1 MIRRDFLKF
10 GAKVGAAT
18 TALPIMLGG
27 IPLRALGR
35 SPLESLLAQ
44 SATSNDKILVIVQLA
59 GGNDGLNCVVP
70 YSDPLYKEYRPTLG
84 FDKTADGLLTL
95 SDHDT
100 LAFTKE
106 MSGMHQLYGDK
117 KMVVLQNV
125 GYPSPD
131 LSHFRGTDIW
141 NTATD
146 STRFA
151 NTGWIG
157 RMLSTLNPDYPPTT
171 IAKDSF
177 PLALQFGSSLTNMFF
192 SENGGMGIVVNTLP
206 EDDTES
212 THLYDPIPSP
222 ATIPYQELEY
232 VRTIEK
238 ETEVYGQ
245 SIVDRSVTTNK
256 STYPTTG
263 TGKLGTQ
270 LAGVAQLIASGFTTK
285 IYLVTQSGY
294 DTHSNQETDH
304 PDLLSELSGCIK
316 AFQDDIEASD
326 FGDKVA
332 LMTYSEFGRRPQEN
346 GSGTDH
352 GTAAPLFVVG
362 NQVVGGVRGR
372 NPQLALDSLVNGNL
386 AYEAQ
391 HDFRNIYASIMYE
404 WLLDGED
411 TLKEDLVKS
420 VLTASASQT
429 FSNNGDWTKL
439 GIFKNQ
445 PSTAVYGDEFT
456 PGLMLMENY
465 PNPASQATTIE
476 FALPETMD
484 VRLGIFNS
492 QGIEVSRAVDE
503 KLSIGTHRITVN
515 TTKLPTGNYMY
526 RLSTPKGEVA
536 KRMVIIR

>member
-1 MIRRDFLKF
+1 
-10 GAKVGAAT
+10 
-18 TALPIMLGG
+18 MLGG

-59 GGNDGLNCVVP
+59 GGNDGLHSVVP
-70 YSDPLYKEYRPTLG
+70 YTDPTYKEYRPTLG
-84 FDKTADGLLTL
+84 YDKTADSLLTL

-146 STRFA
+146 SSRFA
-151 NTGWIG
+151 NTGWVG
-157 RMLSTLNPDYPPTT
+157 RMLSTLNPDYPPAT
-171 IAKDSF
+171 IPAGSF

-192 SENGGMGIVVNTLP
+192 SENGGMGIVINTLP
-206 EDDTES
+206 EDGAAS
-212 THLYDPIPSP
+212 THLYDAIPTP

-238 ETEVYGQ
+238 ETEVYSQ
-245 SIVDRSVTTNK
+245 SIVDRKVTTNK

-263 TGKLGTQ
+263 SGKLGTQ

-294 DTHSNQETDH
+294 DTHSNEANDH
-304 PDLLSELSGCIK
+304 PDLMDELSGCIK
-316 AFQDDIEASD
+316 AFQDELDAL
-326 FGDKVA
+326 GMADKVA

-362 NQVVGGVRGR
+362 TQVIAGVRGSD
-372 NPQLALDSLVNGNL
+372 PQLAAEKLVNGNL

-404 WLLDGED
+404 WLLDGTD
-411 TLKEDLVKS
+411 TEKDELVKS
-420 VLTASASQT
+420 VLTASANQT
-429 FSNNGDWTKL
+429 FSSNGDWTKL

-465 PNPASQATTIE
+465 PNPASKTTTIE
-476 FALPETMD
+476 FALPETMN
-484 VRLGIFNS
+484 VRLGLFNS
-492 QGIEVSRAVDE
+492 QGIEVARAVDE
-503 KLSIGTHRITVN
+503 TLSIGTHRVTVN

-536 KRMVIIR
+536 KRMVIMR